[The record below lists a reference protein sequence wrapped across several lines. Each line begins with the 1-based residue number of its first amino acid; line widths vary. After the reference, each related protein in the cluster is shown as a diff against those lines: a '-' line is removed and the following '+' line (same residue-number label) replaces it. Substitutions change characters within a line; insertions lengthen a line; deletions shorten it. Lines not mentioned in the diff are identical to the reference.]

1 MSQWILKIEL
11 NGEWEECRFPT
22 CKDALSA
29 FKALAADY
37 KKALKRA
44 ILFTPGAALARLARG
59 QHAQAHDLH
68 RVN

>member
-1 MSQWILKIEL
+1 VSQWILKIEL

-22 CKDALSA
+22 RKDALSA

-59 QHAQAHDLH
+59 QRTHSHAQY